1 MKGFTLVELLAV
13 LVILGIVSI
22 VVVSNVTGVIGNSK
36 SSLSETQK
44 SSIIE
49 ATKKYVIYNQSG
61 LPLDSNAS
69 PKIITLS
76 ELSSAG
82 YIDTDDVVDPKTNE
96 VMTGCV
102 EVSYNDGTEQ
112 YNYKFKTSGC

>member
-13 LVILGIVSI
+13 IVILGIISAI
-22 VVVSNVTGVIGNSK
+22 VAANITGVFGNSK
-36 SSLSETQK
+36 TSLSDTQK
-44 SSIIE
+44 SSILS
-49 ATKKYVIYNQSG
+49 AAKKYVIYNQSG
-61 LPLDSNAS
+61 LPLDSNSS

-76 ELSSAG
+76 ELASAG
-82 YIDTDDVVDPKTNE
+82 YIDSDTVIDPKTKKAID
-96 VMTGCV
+96 GCV